1 MLNNEVFNIFSVI
14 AVIIPI
20 LVIGGFIFTI
30 AMMFSPKL
38 RGKMMSKQIE
48 SLKHMTNYSKE
59 DLENI
64 GTTMGDIAINT
75 TMNIVDNNKENLKNI
90 GNKIS
95 DITIDTTENIF
106 NKNKDKLDSI
116 IEKGSDMSSIAVEK
130 TARAI
135 KKGLKDD
142 NIYCKYCGK
151 NIDADSKFCKNCGKE
166 L

>member
-20 LVIGGFIFTI
+20 LVIGVFIFTFS
-30 AMMFSPKL
+30 MMFSPKL
-38 RGKMMSKQIE
+38 RGKMLSKQIE
-48 SLKHMTNYSKE
+48 TLKHMTNYSKE
-59 DLENI
+59 DLETI
-64 GTTMGDIAINT
+64 GTSMGDIAINT
-75 TMNIVDNNKENLKNI
+75 TKNIVDNNKENLKNI
-90 GNKIS
+90 GTKIS

-130 TARAI
+130 TVRAI
-135 KKGLKDD
+135 KNGLKDT
-142 NIYCKYCGK
+142 NIHCKYCGK
-151 NIDADSKFCKNCGKE
+151 SIDTDSKFCKNCGKK